1 LLLSQGRLMRMYD
14 DFFSS
19 LDQPIAQVLL
29 TRENLAAEHHCALC
43 ARFCWQQSSDLFD
56 FLQEEAKNFLHMT
69 IEISRRFQSM

>member
-1 LLLSQGRLMRMYD
+1 MCVGRAHAQGRLMRMYD

-43 ARFCWQQSSDLFD
+43 VSV
-56 FLQEEAKNFLHMT
+56 
-69 IEISRRFQSM
+69 

>member
-1 LLLSQGRLMRMYD
+1 MRMYD

-43 ARFCWQQSSDLFD
+43 ASLSLIFGLDSFNFSSRFL
-56 FLQEEAKNFLHMT
+56 
-69 IEISRRFQSM
+69 